1 MHDVDSDQREALR
14 PLHGGPGEVT
24 RPPTCRRVPFPTTNK
39 LEQGKMKHLRR
50 TLIVLVWSVIL
61 RAGLPAQDA
70 GTAADAEKPPEY
82 GWKHSLVAGLNLT
95 QVSFTNWAQGGE
107 NAIAYALSLDGK
119 SALQNPKTLWEN
131 QYRFAFG
138 QARLGRQ
145 GLKKTD
151 DVIDM
156 ASVFTYLLGE
166 TVNPYASATF
176 KSQFATGFKYDDNN
190 VGTPVAKF
198 MDPGYFTQAVGIR
211 YQPMPEIRTRLGVA
225 LREVVTDKYTVYA
238 DDPKT
243 FPEIEKTGVKG
254 GLESVTD
261 VEWKVDEN
269 ILFVS
274 QLSVFDPFSD
284 AGDPVVLNTTTI
296 TGKVNSYLSASLGFQ
311 MIYDKAVSPRAQYK
325 ENISLGFS
333 YTLF

>member
-1 MHDVDSDQREALR
+1 MENLYRMIMIGACVGILS
-14 PLHGGPGEVT
+14 
-24 RPPTCRRVPFPTTNK
+24 N
-39 LEQGKMKHLRR
+39 
-50 TLIVLVWSVIL
+50 TLLC
-61 RAGLPAQDA
+61 QDPEK
-70 GTAADAEKPPEY
+70 AADAEKPPEY
-82 GWKHSLVAGLNLT
+82 GWKHTLVSALNLT

-107 NAIAYALSLDGK
+107 NAIAYTLSLEGK
-119 SALQNPKTLWEN
+119 STLQEPKTLWEN

-138 QARLGRQ
+138 QARLGKQ

-151 DVIDM
+151 DVIDI
-156 ASVFTYLLGE
+156 ASVFTYVLGE
-166 TVNPYASATF
+166 KVNPYASATF
-176 KSQFATGFKYDDNN
+176 KSQFATGYKYDDNN

-211 YQPMPEIRTRLGVA
+211 YQPMPELRTRLGIA

-238 DDPKT
+238 DDPTT

-261 VEWKVDEN
+261 VEWKIDEN

-274 QLSVFDPFSD
+274 QLSVFDPFSE
-284 AGDPVVLNTTTI
+284 AGDPIVLNTTTV

-325 ENISLGFS
+325 ESISLGFS